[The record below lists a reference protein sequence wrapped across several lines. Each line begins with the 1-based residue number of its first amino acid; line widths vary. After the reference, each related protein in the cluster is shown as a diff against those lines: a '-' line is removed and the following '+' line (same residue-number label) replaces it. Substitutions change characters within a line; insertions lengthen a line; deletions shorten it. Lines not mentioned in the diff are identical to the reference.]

1 MRPHILI
8 TEREIADLRS
18 LAQVRAAIEAGH
30 TKGLWKRLCARVE
43 SHLMA
48 EPLRP
53 TTSLV
58 GRDADSTRHAN
69 PDYVIV
75 QAVCERVMELA
86 LVALLR
92 EDRRCAEAVL
102 LQMRTLFD
110 EAIWP
115 DWRDQAH
122 YSVAADLRTG
132 QLSQALALAY
142 DWLYSL
148 LSAEERAEIV
158 AGIDRCGI
166 QPYLKGVAEDAWWL
180 HKKNNW
186 QACVVGG
193 LGIAGMALGEDHPQS
208 QELIDLSLGRM
219 RDYLSIYGPQGEFNE
234 NVAYAG
240 ATRLPVTY
248 FSVHRYWAQ
257 GGENLLVATPF
268 PETGRWY
275 MHFTAPPG
283 RMAEFGD
290 SHIAAGPITN
300 HYAALAAA
308 TGDGL
313 FQWFYRTYPGRE
325 DAVSLPLELLW
336 YDERIEPVAPEGRLP
351 RGVAFPAHSGCI
363 SSRANWEVE
372 STPSLVFSKAGHGA
386 EGHGNHDAGQVCID
400 GYGQRL
406 IVDLG
411 SPPMYPADFFG
422 ENRYQY
428 YNASVLG
435 HNVLSFDGEEM
446 LTGVEDRA
454 EIAEARFD
462 QFRGGC
468 WALDLTGCYG
478 GVEKVTRRVIH
489 LLPHVV
495 AVLDEAVL
503 PEEREIALRWH
514 TVDRSEP
521 DAEGAFLVENNGV
534 QLASKIICLEGDQ
547 VVYRRGEH
555 AYTAPYNKGRLGDE
569 FAQRNESYVE
579 AVLRAKHSRLLTLFA
594 VYAPGAE
601 AGMWRTGDGGWTIDV
616 GEQRPRVGV
625 FSERFAAIASAAH
638 GWVMDLQR

>member
-8 TEREIADLRS
+8 TEREVAGLRS
-18 LAQVRAAIEAGH
+18 LEQVRAALETGH
-30 TKGLWKRLCARVE
+30 AKGLWQRLNKRAQA
-43 SHLMA
+43 HWAA
-48 EPLRP
+48 EPLQP
-53 TTSLV
+53 TTPLL
-58 GRDADSTRHAN
+58 GRDVDSTRHAN
-69 PDYVIV
+69 PDYVLV
-75 QAVCERVMELA
+75 QAVCERVMELG
-86 LVALLR
+86 LVALLQ
-92 EDRRCAEAVL
+92 EDRRCAEAALV
-102 LQMRTLFD
+102 QMRALFD

-142 DWLYSL
+142 DWLYPL
-148 LSAEERAEIV
+148 LSAAERVEVV

-193 LGIAGMALGEDHPQS
+193 LGIAGMALGADHAQS
-208 QELIDLSLGRM
+208 QELIDLSLERM

-240 ATRLPVTY
+240 ATRLPLTY

-257 GGENLLVATPF
+257 GGENALAAAPF

-275 MHFTAPPG
+275 MHFAAPPG

-290 SHIAAGPITN
+290 SPIGAGPMTS

-313 FQWFYRTYPGRE
+313 FQWFYQTYRGRE

-336 YDERIEPVAPEGRLP
+336 YDERVEPVAAEGRLP
-351 RGVAFPAHSGCI
+351 RGAAFPAHSGCI
-363 SSRANWEVE
+363 SSRANWQVE

-411 SPPMYPADFFG
+411 SPPMYPADFFSKD
-422 ENRYQY
+422 RYEY

-446 LTGVEDRA
+446 LSGAEDKA
-454 EIAEARFD
+454 EIVEARFD

-478 GVEKVTRRVIH
+478 GVEEVTRRVIH
-489 LLPHVV
+489 LLPNVM

-503 PEEREIALRWH
+503 LGEREIALRWH
-514 TVDRSEP
+514 TADRAEP
-521 DAEGAFLVENNGV
+521 DAEGAFVVENHGV
-534 QLASKIICLEGDQ
+534 QLASKIICLEGGKM
-547 VVYRRGEH
+547 VCRRGEH
-555 AYTAPYNKGRLGDE
+555 AYAEPFNKGRLGDE
-569 FAQRNESYVE
+569 LAQRRESYVE
-579 AVLRAKHSRLLTLFA
+579 AALRGRHCRLLTLFA
-594 VYAPGAE
+594 VYAAGAE
-601 AGMWRTGDGGWTIDV
+601 VEMWREGDGGWAIDV
-616 GEQRPRVGV
+616 GHQRPRVGV
-625 FSERFAAIASAAH
+625 FNGRFAAIAALAH
-638 GWVMDLQR
+638 GWVMDL

>member
-8 TEREIADLRS
+8 TEREIVGLRS
-18 LAQVRAAIEAGH
+18 LEQVRSALETGH
-30 TKGLWKRLCARVE
+30 TQVLWQRLCARVE
-43 SHLMA
+43 AHLVT

-53 TTSLV
+53 TTALA
-58 GRDADSTRHAN
+58 GRDVDSTRHAN

-75 QAVCERVMELA
+75 QAVCERVTELG
-86 LVALLR
+86 LFALLR
-92 EDRRCAEAVL
+92 EDKRCAEAAL
-102 LQMRTLFD
+102 AQMRTLFD
-110 EAIWP
+110 TAVWP

-122 YSVAADLRTG
+122 YSVSADLRTG

-142 DWLYSL
+142 DWLYPL
-148 LSAEERAEIV
+148 LSGGERAEII

-166 QPYLKGVAEDAWWL
+166 QPYLKAVSEDAWWL

-193 LGIAGMALGEDHPQS
+193 LGIAGMALGEDHAQS
-208 QELIDLSLGRM
+208 QELVDLSIERL
-219 RDYLSIYGPQGEFNE
+219 RDYRSIYGPLGEFNE

-240 ATRLPVTY
+240 ATRLPIT
-248 FSVHRYWAQ
+248 FFAVHRYWAQ
-257 GGENLLVATPF
+257 GGENVLAATPF
-268 PETGRWY
+268 PATGRWY

-290 SHIAAGPITN
+290 SPIEAGPMTS

-313 FQWFYRTYPGRE
+313 FQWFYQTYPGRD

-336 YDERIEPVAPEGRLP
+336 YDERIEPVGPVGQLP
-351 RGVAFPAHSGCI
+351 KGAAFPAHSGCI
-363 SSRANWEVE
+363 SSRADWGVE
-372 STPSLVFSKAGHGA
+372 DTPSLVFSKAGHGA

-411 SPPMYPADFFG
+411 TPPMYPADFFG
-422 ENRYQY
+422 EQRYEY

-446 LTGVEDRA
+446 KSSAEDRA
-454 EIAEARFD
+454 EIVDARFD
-462 QFRGGC
+462 PLRGGC
-468 WALDLTGCYG
+468 WELDLTGCYA

-489 LLPHVV
+489 LLPNVV
-495 AVLDEAVL
+495 AVLDEAHCAQ
-503 PEEREIALRWH
+503 EREIALRWH
-514 TVDRSEP
+514 TADKANP
-521 DAEGAFLVENNGV
+521 DADGAFVVENNGV
-534 QLASKIICLEGDQ
+534 YLVAKVVSLEGGDM
-547 VVYRRGEH
+547 VCRRGEH
-555 AYTAPYNKGRLGDE
+555 AYEAPYNTGRLGDE
-569 FAQRNESYVE
+569 FAQRRESYVE
-579 AVLRAKHSRLLTLFA
+579 AVVRTDHCRLLTLFA
-594 VYAPGAE
+594 VYEPGE
-601 AGMWRTGDGGWTIDV
+601 GMETWREGDGGWTIEV

-625 FSERFAAIASAAH
+625 FDGRFAAIAALAH
-638 GWVMDLQR
+638 GWVMDLAE